1 MYKRFE
7 AAVEREIVPSSVAP
21 QFVGLDPVIARIRG
35 QSRRNQQEGD
45 QSDSD
50 FCHAQL
56 LQALH
61 LHQPRF
67 KGNSIVLDRNFTVFP
82 NPPRLL
88 ACIPGKEIRVP
99 SRCRSTA
106 PCRPGSGLKLDQSID
121 PQSGSWRILFAV
133 AMGVLLAAF
142 FATGNARAA
151 FEEITRF
158 LTLQGKPEPASP
170 AVLSDHELASLE
182 RKSPQQQAEVLLER
196 AVNHYEGAN
205 DQIAARVEGWWGKLK
220 FTPQFNALITTA
232 LNSNDLR
239 VRAAGIELDLAAMG
253 AIKSPATI
261 ERLALQAGS
270 GPRSQRVWALW
281 ELGLLGNR
289 GVEPERVN
297 EILVSQLH
305 DPDPEVRHW
314 AVEGLAYLGTNETIA
329 PLLQAFHDDASPMVR
344 ERAAC
349 SLAQSGMLTQ
359 EQRRS
364 VIPHLL
370 DYADDASLDAQTH
383 GWVYQALRDIT
394 GQSLPNDT
402 ASWRSWYDANRG

>member
-1 MYKRFE
+1 MH
-7 AAVEREIVPSSVAP
+7 SW
-21 QFVGLDPVIARIRG
+21 
-35 QSRRNQQEGD
+35 EGD
-45 QSDSD
+45 
-50 FCHAQL
+50 
-56 LQALH
+56 
-61 LHQPRF
+61 PRPEPVPEY
-67 KGNSIVLDRNFTVFP
+67 GTIRPNSS
-82 NPPRLL
+82 L
-88 ACIPGKEIRVP
+88 AM
-99 SRCRSTA
+99 
-106 PCRPGSGLKLDQSID
+106 DQSID

-133 AMGVLLAAF
+133 AAGILLAAF
-142 FATGNARAA
+142 FVTGNARAT
-151 FEEITRF
+151 FEEIAKF

-170 AVLSDHELASLE
+170 AVLSEHEIENLD
-182 RKSPQQQAEVLLER
+182 RQTPQQQAEVLLER

-253 AIKSPATI
+253 AIKSPATV
-261 ERLALQAGS
+261 ERLAQQAQS
-270 GPRSQRVWALW
+270 GARSQRVWALW

-289 GVEPERVN
+289 GVEPARVD
-297 EILVSQLH
+297 EILINQLG
-305 DPDPEVRHW
+305 DSDPEVRHW

-329 PLLQAFHDDASPMVR
+329 PLLKTFHDDSSAMVR
-344 ERAAC
+344 ERAGC

-364 VIPHLL
+364 VIPQLL

-394 GQSLPNDT
+394 GQTLPNDSS
-402 ASWRSWYDANRG
+402 SWRSWYDANHG

>member
-1 MYKRFE
+1 
-7 AAVEREIVPSSVAP
+7 
-21 QFVGLDPVIARIRG
+21 
-35 QSRRNQQEGD
+35 
-45 QSDSD
+45 
-50 FCHAQL
+50 
-56 LQALH
+56 
-61 LHQPRF
+61 
-67 KGNSIVLDRNFTVFP
+67 
-82 NPPRLL
+82 
-88 ACIPGKEIRVP
+88 
-99 SRCRSTA
+99 
-106 PCRPGSGLKLDQSID
+106 
-121 PQSGSWRILFAV
+121 LFAV
-133 AMGVLLAAF
+133 AVGVVLAGF

-151 FEEITRF
+151 FDQIARL

-170 AVLSDHELASLE
+170 AVLSEHEIENLDHET
-182 RKSPQQQAEVLLER
+182 PQRQAELLLER

-220 FTPQFNALITTA
+220 FTPQFNSLITTA

-261 ERLALQAGS
+261 ERLAQHAEN
-270 GPRSQRVWALW
+270 GPSSQRVWALW

-289 GVEPERVN
+289 GVEPQRVN
-297 EILVSQLH
+297 EILVSHLQ

-329 PLLQAFHDDASPMVR
+329 PLLKTFHDDTSAMVR

-364 VIPHLL
+364 VIPQLL
-370 DYADDASLDAQTH
+370 DYADDAALDAQTH

-394 GQSLPNDT
+394 GQTLPNDSS
-402 ASWRSWYDANRG
+402 AWRSWYETNR

>member
-1 MYKRFE
+1 MH
-7 AAVEREIVPSSVAP
+7 SW
-21 QFVGLDPVIARIRG
+21 
-35 QSRRNQQEGD
+35 EGD
-45 QSDSD
+45 PRPEPVPEYGT
-50 FCHAQL
+50 
-56 LQALH
+56 LQ
-61 LHQPRF
+61 
-67 KGNSIVLDRNFTVFP
+67 
-82 NPPRLL
+82 
-88 ACIPGKEIRVP
+88 
-99 SRCRSTA
+99 
-106 PCRPGSGLKLDQSID
+106 PGSGLKLDQSID
-121 PQSGSWRILFAV
+121 PQSGSWRVLFAV
-133 AMGVLLAAF
+133 AVGILLAAF

-151 FEEITRF
+151 FEQITRF

-170 AVLSDHELASLE
+170 AVLSDHELESLD
-182 RKSPQQQAEVLLER
+182 RKSPQQQAEALLER

-329 PLLQAFHDDASPMVR
+329 PSAAGVSRRCFADGPRARRVQPGAVR
-344 ERAAC
+344 HAYPGTAPQRDSATARLRRRRLPGRADPRLGLSGAARHHRTDP
-349 SLAQSGMLTQ
+349 AQRHGFLEKLVRRQPGVTVSGFQFLVSGSS
-359 EQRRS
+359 R
-364 VIPHLL
+364 P
-370 DYADDASLDAQTH
+370 
-383 GWVYQALRDIT
+383 
-394 GQSLPNDT
+394 
-402 ASWRSWYDANRG
+402 